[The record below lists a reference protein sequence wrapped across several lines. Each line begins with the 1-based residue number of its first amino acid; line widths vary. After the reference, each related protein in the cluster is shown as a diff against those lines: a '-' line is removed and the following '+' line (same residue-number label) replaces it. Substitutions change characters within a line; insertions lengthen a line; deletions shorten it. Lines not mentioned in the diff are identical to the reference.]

1 MNEWTAPTC
10 KGTGKPV
17 RKILRAPGTG
27 RGQGRGLCEVCSKEI
42 AFSENGARKHV
53 MPKKPKR
60 KSKPGRKPNKR
71 IRALKL
77 INGGYDAKL
86 RKVHTLGLLSEDLT
100 G

>member
-1 MNEWTAPTC
+1 
-10 KGTGKPV
+10 
-17 RKILRAPGTG
+17 
-27 RGQGRGLCEVCSKEI
+27 
-42 AFSENGARKHV
+42 